1 MSAKQ
6 ILIGTISGLVAGAV
20 VGLMVAPTSG
30 AETRQKI
37 ADSAE
42 GLKKKLKKLKRSA
55 ASEIDD
61 LEEVFSSQVSGLKD
75 DVREKI
81 LKLIAQ
87 GKDSYNNIKQEAS
100 SIKQEASSNMS

>member
-20 VGLMVAPTSG
+20 VGLMVAPASG

-37 ADSAE
+37 ADSADD
-42 GLKKKLKKLKRSA
+42 LKKKLKRIKRRAGTELS
-55 ASEIDD
+55 D
-61 LEEVFSSQVSGLKD
+61 LEEVFSNQVSGLRD

-87 GKDSYNNIKQEAS
+87 GKEGYNNLR
-100 SIKQEASSNMS
+100 QEASSNMS